1 MLKLILIAAVVLL
14 VSCAEDSP
22 QSPLISIE
30 QKGLLLELSTNKS
43 EISLEELPEFTL
55 KMINTTDSNL
65 VLPLFLDGS
74 TNSLRYPYTYFQV
87 NGKKVETSEITKAGD
102 GELEPLSPNNF
113 LTLREG
119 EMYMPDMHSL
129 QSTLKEAMSKNG
141 VYHISFVY
149 CLESDNI
156 NDWGFND
163 DNDRTNASTR
173 YLFERVPKETFAS
186 NVISIS
192 VVQ

>member
-1 MLKLILIAAVVLL
+1 MLKLILIAAMVLL

-22 QSPLISIE
+22 QSPFISIE

-74 TNSLRYPYTYFQV
+74 VNSLRYPYTYFQV
-87 NGKKVETSEITKAGD
+87 NGKKIEAPELTKAGD
-102 GELEPLSPNNF
+102 SELEPLSPNNF

-149 CLESDNI
+149 CLESEDI
-156 NDWGFND
+156 AEWGFHDEN
-163 DNDRTNASTR
+163 DNDTASTR
-173 YLFERVPKETFAS
+173 YLFEHVPKETFVS
-186 NVISIS
+186 NVVSIS